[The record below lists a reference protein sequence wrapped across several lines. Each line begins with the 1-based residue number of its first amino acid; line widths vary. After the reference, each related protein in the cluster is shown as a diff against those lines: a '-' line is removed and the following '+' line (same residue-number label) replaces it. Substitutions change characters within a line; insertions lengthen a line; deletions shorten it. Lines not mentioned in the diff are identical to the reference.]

1 MAKILVIDDV
11 LDHFELLDD
20 ALGRQH
26 ALYYAPDAVQGL
38 QAATTLQ
45 PALIL
50 LDIGLPRMDADTF
63 LRRLRT
69 RLHLAAVPVVAV
81 TAHAM
86 AGDRE
91 RCIAAGC
98 DDYLP
103 KPINVTQLEQVIQ
116 RWIGDYALAATY
128 FAAPTAH
135 NEEPGDNR
143 AVPNELIAAAYDA
156 PSLPT
161 TLSRP
166 LTPMSGDGHDR

>member
-1 MAKILVIDDV
+1 MATILVIDDV
-11 LDHFELLDD
+11 LDHFELLED
-20 ALGRQH
+20 ALGRKH
-26 ALYYAPDAVQGL
+26 ALYYAPDAVKGL
-38 QAATTLQ
+38 QAAVTAQ
-45 PALIL
+45 PDLIL

-103 KPINVTQLEQVIQ
+103 KPINVTQLEHVIQ
-116 RWIGDYALAATY
+116 RWLGDYASAASY
-128 FAAPTAH
+128 FATPTAH

-143 AVPNELIAAAYDA
+143 TVPTDLVTTVHRADTAANDALRTVDA
-156 PSLPT
+156 PVWRSP
-161 TLSRP
+161 
-166 LTPMSGDGHDR
+166 